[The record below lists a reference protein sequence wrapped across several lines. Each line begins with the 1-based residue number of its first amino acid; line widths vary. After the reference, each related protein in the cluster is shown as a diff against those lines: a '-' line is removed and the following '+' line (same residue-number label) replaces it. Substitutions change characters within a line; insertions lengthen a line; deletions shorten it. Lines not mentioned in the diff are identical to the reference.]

1 VKKDEE
7 VKKAMPSDHSMDL
20 PKKDKAK
27 TAWMIIAIVALV
39 ALIGLGIY
47 GYTQMQKTN
56 QKIKDQQAQIDELND
71 TKKTLEDAAAA
82 AAKAATDAAAKAVTN
97 AVTKQTDEELIKT
110 ALTNQCQLYQGKA
123 SPYLKTYKIQQVENN
138 FAQAA
143 YICNPGEDGPTAI
156 LKKVNNQWFIVSQGI
171 GEIVTNEARTN
182 YGIPAKYPIPQ

>member
-1 VKKDEE
+1 MKKNKE

-20 PKKDKAK
+20 PKKDTAK
-27 TAWMIIAIVALV
+27 TVWMIVAIVAIV

-47 GYTQMQKTN
+47 GYKKTQDLNK
-56 QKIKDQQAQIDELND
+56 KISDQQMQIDELNN

-82 AAKAATDAAAKAVTN
+82 AAKAATDAAAN
-97 AVTKQTDEELIKT
+97 AVKNAANQQSNDELIKT
-110 ALTNQCQLYQGKA
+110 ALTNQCQLYQTTT
-123 SPYLKTYKIQQVENN
+123 SPYLKSYKIQQVENN

-156 LKKVNNQWFIVSQGI
+156 LKKVNNQWFIVAQGI
-171 GEIVTNEARTN
+171 GEIVTNDERTN